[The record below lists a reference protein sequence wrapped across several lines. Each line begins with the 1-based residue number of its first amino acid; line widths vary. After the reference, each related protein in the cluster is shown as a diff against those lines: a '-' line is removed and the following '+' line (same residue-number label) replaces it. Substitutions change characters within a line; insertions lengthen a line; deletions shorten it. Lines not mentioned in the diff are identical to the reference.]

1 MKMSFP
7 KTTLN
12 RVAATLRPSVVAP
25 ALVDG
30 AATQRASAAR
40 RVAVGVVMSVAAHA
54 AYAGGG
60 LNAGT
65 QAVNTFTTWFYS
77 LAGIGAGAY
86 LVWQGVQCWSNKAD
100 WIHDFGGGIAKV
112 AGVGSA
118 LVLAGWAF
126 GLFG

>member
-1 MKMSFP
+1 MKQSFL
-7 KTTLN
+7 KTTLS
-12 RVAATLRPSVVAP
+12 RVAASLHSSV
-25 ALVDG
+25 
-30 AATQRASAAR
+30 AR
-40 RVAVGVVMSVAAHA
+40 READRTRLAGEVAAGVVMSVAAHA

-65 QAVNTFTTWFYS
+65 QAVSTFTTWFYS
-77 LAGIGAGAY
+77 LAGVGAGAY
-86 LVWQGVQCWSNKAD
+86 LVWQGIQCWSHKGD

>member
-12 RVAATLRPSVVAP
+12 RVAASLRPGDVVR
-25 ALVDG
+25 ALVEG
-30 AATQRASAAR
+30 AGTSGSRAVR
-40 RVAVGVVMSVAAHA
+40 RVAAGVVMSVAAHA

-77 LAGIGAGAY
+77 LAGVGAGAY
-86 LVWQGVQCWSNKAD
+86 LTWQGVQCWSNKAD

-112 AGVGSA
+112 AGVGAA

>member
-1 MKMSFP
+1 MKKSLP
-7 KTTLN
+7 KTN
-12 RVAATLRPSVVAP
+12 P
-25 ALVDG
+25 D
-30 AATQRASAAR
+30 RAVREQHA
-40 RVAVGVVMSVAAHA
+40 VAVAIKRPHLAAAHRIAAGVVLSTAVHA

-65 QAVNTFTTWFYS
+65 QAVSTFTTWFYS
-77 LAGIGAGAY
+77 LAGVGAGAY